1 MPGLKDAGMMMY
13 RGEGP
18 LEAPQA
24 VAEPP
29 PPRRPTL
36 KRSPALQ
43 DPAPAAASG
52 LDSWRAEGSPSRLGT
67 PWGRPG
73 VLAACC
79 GKCLK

>member
-13 RGEGP
+13 RGDGP

-43 DPAPAAASG
+43 DPAPPPPPQLLPQALTLGG
-52 LDSWRAEGSPSRLGT
+52 LRAVPSDWGHLGAGLGS
-67 PWGRPG
+67 
-73 VLAACC
+73 
-79 GKCLK
+79 